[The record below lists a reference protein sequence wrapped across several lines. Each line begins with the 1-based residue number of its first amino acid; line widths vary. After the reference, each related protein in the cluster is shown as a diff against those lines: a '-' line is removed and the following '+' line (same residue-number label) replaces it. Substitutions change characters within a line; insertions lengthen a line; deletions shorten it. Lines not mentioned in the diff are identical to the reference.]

1 MKQKISQNYCPNCG
15 SELKANKSFCPK
27 CGKKRKINEKS
38 PGWTK
43 KFKKPLLWV
52 VLVISALGFIG
63 KLIDVIWFIS
73 DPSSPLLS
81 YSTINLSIIGVAIF
95 GSLGIFCIIM
105 LGIFDSLSSTKVG
118 KIIKIILTIL
128 GCIFLI
134 ILFLTWMFIRG
145 ERIGM

>member
-1 MKQKISQNYCPNCG
+1 MNQKYCSICGNKLKNGKLFCSQ
-15 SELKANKSFCPK
+15 
-27 CGKKRKINEKS
+27 CGKTRKTNEKS
-38 PGWTK
+38 SSWTK
-43 KFKKPLLWV
+43 KFKKPLLWI
-52 VLVISALGFIG
+52 VLIVSVLGFIG

-134 ILFLTWMFIRG
+134 ILFLTWMLVRG
-145 ERIGM
+145 KRIAGM